1 MPIPTYG
8 GEAKTLYSYETTVG
22 EPAYM
27 TEHMGSWYIRNG
39 ETWKRY
45 DSSVF
50 REGTYQYHN
59 QVRIDDGSETYKLSE
74 TTRVF
79 IDGSEWTI
87 SPGSI
92 TVEPT
97 YSMSYYVS
105 PNYVVTKID
114 DYELTFYGSDRY
126 NIGANYIGTP
136 IEEFSVSDGV
146 LGGVGSYTF
155 SKDSGPAW
163 INVSSAGVV
172 SGTPTVV
179 GSNSNLVVRVTDE
192 ASNTKTI
199 SITVRETYNDPN
211 LRTVVE
217 NVVITSNMEAP
228 VYGGEVKT
236 YYTYETVSGEP
247 AYMTPHMGAWYK
259 ENGTKYTESTFKP
272 GRYYYFNQIRVD
284 GNAGHTHMLSNST
297 TLTVDG
303 NVWTISTSGATVE
316 PTYSMAYYK
325 SPIYEVPMVSINEV
339 NVTGIVA
346 PVGGKT
352 PDVSGITT
360 STPGVR
366 VREASWHEE
375 NWDDVTTFV
384 ASKRYMLIVIF
395 ELEEGYIFAPGFD
408 ESNVNLN
415 TTNQLM
421 SEFVGE
427 NPDIRIFY
435 EATQNPKITKAPTV
449 KVKNAN
455 NNSVLISWNEVQY
468 ANKYEVYRS
477 ENKKKWTKVKTTTDL
492 SFTNTGLTY
501 GKTYYYKVKAI
512 NAISNK
518 TSSVVSGKAT
528 PNKMNIR
535 LYGVGTN
542 NIKVAWDKVN
552 VTGYEI
558 YRSEDNKKWTK
569 VTTIT
574 KNSTLNYNNKKLKA
588 NKKYYYKA
596 RAYKT
601 VSGKKVY
608 GSYSDV
614 AYTRTAPVTP
624 TLKVSI
630 KNYDAMNVSIGEA
643 KGAAIYRLEKS
654 LDGSTYTLVEEFPNN
669 GTVAQDSQELGKT
682 YYFRLRA
689 CNSYGKCSAW
699 ATASLKQTTKTPGFT
714 LKTSSKKVTVNV
726 NKVNGADGYEIYRS
740 TKKNGKYT
748 LVKTITSEEEV
759 LQYVDKTKKGNYY
772 YYKVRSYRL
781 NDESKK
787 VFSKISG
794 IKSIRSK

>member
-1 MPIPTYG
+1 MKRIIKGLFIVFVLFAFFNIVKADDNRTVVTRVELTSNMPIPTYG

-535 LYGVGTN
+535 
-542 NIKVAWDKVN
+542 
-552 VTGYEI
+552 
-558 YRSEDNKKWTK
+558 
-569 VTTIT
+569 
-574 KNSTLNYNNKKLKA
+574 
-588 NKKYYYKA
+588 
-596 RAYKT
+596 
-601 VSGKKVY
+601 
-608 GSYSDV
+608 
-614 AYTRTAPVTP
+614 
-624 TLKVSI
+624 
-630 KNYDAMNVSIGEA
+630 
-643 KGAAIYRLEKS
+643 
-654 LDGSTYTLVEEFPNN
+654 
-669 GTVAQDSQELGKT
+669 
-682 YYFRLRA
+682 
-689 CNSYGKCSAW
+689 
-699 ATASLKQTTKTPGFT
+699 
-714 LKTSSKKVTVNV
+714 
-726 NKVNGADGYEIYRS
+726 
-740 TKKNGKYT
+740 
-748 LVKTITSEEEV
+748 
-759 LQYVDKTKKGNYY
+759 
-772 YYKVRSYRL
+772 
-781 NDESKK
+781 
-787 VFSKISG
+787 
-794 IKSIRSK
+794 